1 MWTRYFRIAERG
13 SSWTREVLGGVTTF
27 ATMAYIIVV
36 NPAILAF
43 AGLPTGPSTVATIL
57 ASVVGCLL
65 MGFYANR
72 PLAVAPYMGENAFLA
87 FGLAALGISWQM
99 RLGAVFVAGLLFLLL
114 TSLRLREWLAAS
126 ISPSMR
132 CSFAVGIGL
141 FLAFIGL
148 YETGVVRSSVAG
160 QPTPPTEF
168 LANPAVP
175 VMLGDLH
182 DIRVQLSLA
191 SFVTTVVLLQR
202 RVRGAILLGI
212 ILTALAGAALGVNR
226 PPQAWF
232 ALPFTGDYTL
242 APVALQLDIGGILR
256 PRYIP
261 VLLTLLLMGFLDTLG
276 SLVGIDMA
284 TPVSRDASDSSM
296 RDGEDLHR
304 PMVVD
309 AFSCMASALL
319 GTSTSGAYI
328 ESAAGIREGA
338 RTGAATIVTGLL
350 FACSLFFIPTF
361 TAMQELKYAYGPALV
376 VVGIMMMEAVKRI
389 DFEDITEAAPAFI
402 TLVMIVFSYSIANG
416 LTMGLV
422 LHPLLKL
429 LGGRHREVHPGGYL
443 LAAVCLLYYLIGHT
457 H

>member
-1 MWTRYFRIAERG
+1 
-13 SSWTREVLGGVTTF
+13 
-27 ATMAYIIVV
+27 
-36 NPAILAF
+36 
-43 AGLPTGPSTVATIL
+43 
-57 ASVVGCLL
+57 
-65 MGFYANR
+65 
-72 PLAVAPYMGENAFLA
+72 MGENAFLA

-99 RLGAVFVAGLLFLLL
+99 RLGAVFVAGSLFLLL

-132 CSFAVGIGL
+132 SSFAVGIGL

-148 YETGVVRSSVAG
+148 YETGVVRSSLAG
-160 QPTPPTEF
+160 MPVPSTEF
-168 LANPAVP
+168 IANPAVP
-175 VMLGDLH
+175 VMLGDLA
-182 DIRVQLSLA
+182 DVRVRLSLLG
-191 SFVTTVVLLQR
+191 FVIMVVLLQR
-202 RVRGAILLGI
+202 HVRGAILLGI
-212 ILTALAGAALGVNR
+212 IVTALAGAALGVNH

-242 APVALQLDIGGILR
+242 APVALQLDIPGILR
-256 PRYIP
+256 PQFIP

-276 SLVGIDMA
+276 SLVGIDIA
-284 TPVSRDASDSSM
+284 THDSSEASAPTQLA
-296 RDGEDLHR
+296 GEDLHR

-309 AFSCMASALL
+309 ALSCMASSLL

-350 FACSLFFIPTF
+350 FAVSLFFIPTF

-376 VVGIMMMEAVKRI
+376 VVGIMMMGTVQRI
-389 DFEDITEAAPAFI
+389 DFADITEAAPAFI
-402 TLVMIVFSYSIANG
+402 TLAMIVFSYNIANG
-416 LTMGLV
+416 LTMGLI

-429 LGGRHREVHPGGYL
+429 LSGRRREVHPGGYV
-443 LAAVCLLYYLIGHT
+443 LAAICLLYYLVGHP